1 MGSGIAPVAAQAGYP
16 VTVREVSSQRVEKG
30 LQSIE
35 KDPLRLMEKR
45 TIRAADRDQAR
56 GRLHGTTNLEDVKNC
71 DIVIEAIMEQL
82 PAKKEL
88 LGTLDT
94 LCSRNTILAGN
105 PSSISITEMAVA
117 AERPGR
123 FLGLHFLNPVPVM
136 KLVEVVRT
144 IATATDVFEEVV
156 AFAGK
161 LGKTAVRTLDRT
173 GFVANRLLVPYLV
186 DAIRALEE
194 GVGTIEDIDNSMK
207 LGWGHPM
214 GPLTL
219 LDFIGLDTTCHIANI
234 MFDGFKEKRFT
245 PPLLKRMVIAG
256 WNGRRAGRGFYDYTD
271 PTRPKPVQLSGGAR
285 L

>member
-1 MGSGIAPVAAQAGYP
+1 MRLDGLRHCSGGGASGLSRHRVP
-16 VTVREVSSQRVEKG
+16 EVSSQRVEKG

-45 TIRAADRDQAR
+45 TIHAADRDQAR
-56 GRLHGTTNLEDVKNC
+56 GRLHGTPNLEDLKNC
-71 DIVIEAIMEQL
+71 DIVIKAIMEQL
-82 PAKKEL
+82 PAKKQL
-88 LGTLDT
+88 LGALDT
-94 LCSRNTILAGN
+94 LCSRNTILASN

-161 LGKTAVRTLDRT
+161 LGKTAVRTLDPT

-194 GVGTIEDIDNSMK
+194 GIGTIEDIDTACY
-207 LGWGHPM
+207 L
-214 GPLTL
+214 
-219 LDFIGLDTTCHIANI
+219 ANI

-256 WNGRRAGRGFYDYTD
+256 WNGRKAGRGFYDYTD
-271 PTRPKPVQLSGGAR
+271 PTRPKPV
-285 L
+285 